1 MSTPARGAPRR
12 PPRTSGAPR
21 TSRVR
26 RTLAYARFETVGF
39 LRNGEQLLVSVVLPA
54 LVLLGL
60 GVADAVT
67 LPRSAHARLDVVA
80 PGVLALAVVSSSFT
94 SIAIATAFDRRWG
107 VLRQLATTP
116 LGVGGIVRA
125 KALAVVALQVV
136 QLALLG
142 GLALALGW
150 RPDAALGPVALLGW
164 LLGSVCFTSIGLVLA
179 GRLRAEAVLAVANLA
194 WVVMAA
200 VGGLV
205 LPADPSTFQVPGAAW
220 LPSGALGD
228 AVRAPL
234 LGEGV
239 PVVSLAVLAGWA
251 VLALAGAA
259 RWFRPTE

>member
-1 MSTPARGAPRR
+1 MSTPARGALRR
-12 PPRTSGAPR
+12 PPRTSSSPR
-21 TSRVR
+21 TSHARC
-26 RTLAYARFETVGF
+26 TLAYARFETVGF
-39 LRNGEQLLVSVVLPA
+39 LRNGEQLLVSVVLPT

-67 LPRSAHARLDVVA
+67 LPRTGHARLDVVA

-116 LGVGGIVRA
+116 LGVDGIVRA
-125 KALAVVALQVV
+125 KALAVVALQAV

-150 RPDAALGPVALLGW
+150 RPDAALAPVAVLSW

-205 LPADPSTFQVPGAAW
+205 LPTDPNTFQLPGVAW

-228 AVRAPL
+228 AVRTSL
-234 LGEGV
+234 LGDGV